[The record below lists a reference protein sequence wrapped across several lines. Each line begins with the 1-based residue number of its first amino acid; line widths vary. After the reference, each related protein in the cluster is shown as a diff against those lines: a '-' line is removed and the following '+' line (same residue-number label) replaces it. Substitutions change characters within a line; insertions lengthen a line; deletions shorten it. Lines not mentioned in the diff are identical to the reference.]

1 MVEVLEIIKK
11 EHELLGKILNDIES
25 FLDKENIDVSV
36 VAGLLHDFGKMWN
49 SHELREERI
58 FAEKTKKDGS
68 FPEETMLIEQHR
80 ELRGHW
86 LVLQNALGSDDK
98 EKIRVALDT
107 DGRML
112 IDKFRNHISFEEEF
126 FDSYKN

>member
-1 MVEVLEIIKK
+1 MSSALDIIRR
-11 EHELLGKILNDIES
+11 EHEKIFDILSEICS
-25 FLDKENIDVSV
+25 FLDEEEIDSL
-36 VAGLLHDFGKMWN
+36 AIANLLHDFGIIWN

-58 FAEKTKKDGS
+58 FAEKNRAGG
-68 FPEETMLIEQHR
+68 FPEETMLVEQHR

-86 LVLQNALGSDDK
+86 MILQEAIGSGDE

-112 IDKFRNHISFEEEF
+112 IDKFRKHIQFEEEY
-126 FDSYKN
+126 FDSNKH